1 LMNQMKKTIIFAAM
15 TAALLLSSCSK
26 KKQTDDIIA
35 TKYIPKK
42 PLPPIA
48 MKVDK
53 QSQTVNWLGKKYVV
67 DIVRTPVDSLPRVS
81 DDTGQEYI
89 DNSIHLAVKRD
100 DGSVF
105 FEKKFT
111 KNAFESFIDKEYF
124 EHSVLLGMVF
134 NGTEGGEVR
143 FLGSVGSPDDLAEE
157 YVPFNVFISKMGEV
171 RIEKAVIDIPGND
184 STLVDANEGV

>member
-1 LMNQMKKTIIFAAM
+1 MRHT
-15 TAALLLSSCSK
+15 LLSLIVLVAGLTLFGGCK
-26 KKQTDDIIA
+26 EKKQTDDIIA

-105 FEKKFT
+105 FEKTFVKGSFHSYVE
-111 KNAFESFIDKEYF
+111 ESFRRNGQLASIRLDEAEGPELHFSVVIGLPDAIDDVF
-124 EHSVLLGMVF
+124 VPLQLTVNNLG
-134 NGTEGGEVR
+134 GISIR
-143 FLGSVGSPDDLAEE
+143 QDDDMGMLDYDDEADGAE
-157 YVPFNVFISKMGEV
+157 
-171 RIEKAVIDIPGND
+171 
-184 STLVDANEGV
+184 NEE